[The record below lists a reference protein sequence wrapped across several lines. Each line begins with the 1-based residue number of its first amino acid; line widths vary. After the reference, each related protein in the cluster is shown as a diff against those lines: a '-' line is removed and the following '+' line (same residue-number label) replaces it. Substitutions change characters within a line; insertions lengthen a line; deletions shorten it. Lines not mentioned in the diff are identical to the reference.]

1 MRRYVTRPPYESN
14 NLEEIQATKSIS
26 IDLDTYDIE
35 NDPDGIF
42 DVDSMND
49 DTSYSFDS
57 YDEYKRY
64 IALFDAM

>member
-1 MRRYVTRPPYESN
+1 MKRFVKLQPYEIN
-14 NLEEIQATKSIS
+14 NLNKIQATKSIS

-42 DVDSMND
+42 DVDSMDD
-49 DTSYSFDS
+49 DTSYLFDS

-64 IALFDAM
+64 IALFDAR

>member
-1 MRRYVTRPPYESN
+1 MKCHVTRPPYETN
-14 NLEEIQATKSIS
+14 NLEKIQATKSIS

-42 DVDSMND
+42 DVDSMDD

-64 IALFDAM
+64 IALFDAR

>member
-1 MRRYVTRPPYESN
+1 MKRYVTRPPYESN
-14 NLEEIQATKSIS
+14 NLEKIQATKSIS
-26 IDLDTYDIE
+26 IDLDTYDVE
-35 NDPDGIF
+35 NDSDGIF

-64 IALFDAM
+64 IALFDAR